1 MATAVRVADEAFL
14 DQLIVNQHR
23 AIRYYLFFT
32 LGLVGLGVV
41 VIAGAYVSSGLLQNE
56 VLKSMVGIGGAFVSS
71 LGALQ
76 IKEILNRKEK
86 VGIFETLKT
95 RLESI
100 EQARDAA
107 DSDQRKQIDDLIWQV
122 VQKTALG

>member
-1 MATAVRVADEAFL
+1 MATAVRVADEAYL

-23 AIRYYLFFT
+23 AIRYYLFFS
-32 LGLVGLGVV
+32 LGLVGLGVL
-41 VIAGAYVSSGLLQNE
+41 VIVGAYVSSGLLQSE

-76 IKEILNRKEK
+76 IKEILNRNEK

-100 EQARDAA
+100 EQARDAG